1 MDEETYL
8 KERLEDQIGWYDKKS
23 QWNQKIFKRLRTAE
37 IIAAATIPLLSG
49 YITLSDSK
57 IRLIVGFL
65 GVTVAII
72 AGIVPLCKFHEHWV
86 EYRTTCET
94 LKHHKYLFLTKSS
107 PYNGNRAFN
116 LLVENVESF
125 ISKENSNWQNLQ
137 KESERK
143 SDAGSTGNKGD

>member
-143 SDAGSTGNKGD
+143 SDAGSMGNKGD